1 MRLGRG
7 RSESV
12 KKITITIDGPAGS
25 GKSTTARLVAIR
37 LGYRYLDTGAMYRA
51 VALKCLNEG
60 VAFDDEGRVT
70 GVAESASLGFRWD
83 EDPAGVELDGRDV
96 TDEIR
101 APAVSEGASKIGTLS
116 AFREVLVAKQR
127 ELGRGGGV
135 VAEGRDMGTVVF
147 PDAELK
153 IYMDAEIGER
163 VRRRAMQYPLGGMQ
177 ADLDLL
183 RKELEDRDSRD
194 STREAGPLVA
204 ATDAVRIDTTSLSI
218 EEQVNAVV
226 RLAGEILEDGPKR

>member
-1 MRLGRG
+1 M
-7 RSESV
+7 

-25 GKSTTARLVAIR
+25 GKSTTARLVARR

-51 VALKCLNEG
+51 VALKCLEEG
-60 VAFDDEGRVT
+60 VAFDDEERVT

-83 EDPAGVELDGRDV
+83 EDQVGVELDGRDV

-101 APAVSEGASKIGTLS
+101 VRAVSEGASKIGTLS
-116 AFREVLVAKQR
+116 AFREVLTAKQW

-163 VRRRAMQYPLGGMQ
+163 ARRRAMQYPLGGMQ
-177 ADLDLL
+177 ADLDIL
-183 RKELEDRDSRD
+183 RKELEERDSRD
-194 STREAGPLVA
+194 SSREVGPLVA